1 MSLILRLSGVVDLFT
16 GLGFVALAV
25 ALYFLLL
32 RRGVR
37 RERRRSDAA
46 GAHDDGVYVDEAAW
60 TEIVKHLKNGH
71 SPDEPGEGGRASRS
85 R

>member
-1 MSLILRLSGVVDLFT
+1 VIGVADLFT

-25 ALYFLLL
+25 ALYAL
-32 RRGVR
+32 RRGLR
-37 RERRRSDAA
+37 RGRRRSDAA
-46 GAHDDGVYVDEAAW
+46 GAHDDGVHVDEAAW

-71 SPDEPGEGGRASRS
+71 SPDESGEDGRASRS